1 MTSPGSIVVARMQM
15 KNALSHL
22 LSYLASAYPVQQLAP
37 TVRIVVITHQGR
49 VDASTA
55 RSSAPRHAVR

>member
-37 TVRIVVITHQGR
+37 TVRIVVITHTM
-49 VDASTA
+49 VVLMKYCEKLAL
-55 RSSAPRHAVR
+55 RHAAR